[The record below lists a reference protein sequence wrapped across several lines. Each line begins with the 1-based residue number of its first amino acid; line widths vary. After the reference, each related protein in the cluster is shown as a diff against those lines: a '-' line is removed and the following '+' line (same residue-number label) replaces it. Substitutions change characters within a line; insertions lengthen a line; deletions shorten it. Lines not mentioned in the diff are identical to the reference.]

1 VVRNVADPGA
11 PVLTLGR
18 RTAIGTAGHSLA
30 AVDVVGL
37 TAPVL
42 AEVALLATPLEL
54 PIDDLILGNCL
65 GPGGNVARV
74 SGLAAGLGPAV
85 PGVTVDRQCGSGLDA
100 VLQAASRVR
109 AGDAR
114 LILAGGAESA
124 STAPWRFWP
133 PTGSQ
138 DTHSQDTGSQDTH
151 SQDTGSQD
159 THSQDTGSQDT
170 DSRRTP
176 EPVRYTRAPFAPPGF
191 PDPDM
196 GQAADALAAARGIS
210 RARQDDYAAHSH
222 ARTVE
227 AQQAGVFKP
236 EIVAVQDIS
245 LDARPRPGMTAAR
258 LARLRP
264 SFGADGTA
272 TAGNSCGI
280 SDGAAVLAVTTAAAA
295 TAAGLDHLRIIATA
309 IAAGDP
315 ALPGA
320 APAPAVRRL
329 LDRHAATGRGLMLAD
344 IGAFEITEAFAS
356 VVLAVVDEL
365 GIDEDLVCTEGGAI
379 GLGHPWGASG
389 TILLLRLA
397 SRMLGPDGPRF
408 GLAACAIGGG
418 QGLAMLVERGT
429 IGG

>member
-1 VVRNVADPGA
+1 MVHYVADPGA

-42 AEVALLATPLEL
+42 AEVAGLAAPLRL
-54 PIDDLILGNCL
+54 PIDDVILGNCL
-65 GPGGNVARV
+65 GPGGNIARV
-74 SGLAAGLGPAV
+74 SGLAAGLGSAV

-138 DTHSQDTGSQDTH
+138 G
-151 SQDTGSQD
+151 
-159 THSQDTGSQDT
+159 
-170 DSRRTP
+170 TP
-176 EPVRYTRAPFAPPGF
+176 APVRYTRAPFAPPGF

-196 GQAADALAAARGIS
+196 GEAADTLAATRGIS
-210 RARQDDYAAHSH
+210 RARQDDYAARSH
-222 ARTVE
+222 ARTLDSQE
-227 AQQAGVFKP
+227 AGVFKR
-236 EIVAVQDIS
+236 EIVAVQDVS
-245 LDARPRPGMTAAR
+245 VDGRPRAGMTAAR

-264 SFGADGTA
+264 SFGAAGTA

-280 SDGAAVLAVTTAAAA
+280 SDGAAVLVVTTNAAAA
-295 TAAGLDHLRIIATA
+295 AAGLDHLRIVAAA

-320 APAPAVRRL
+320 APAPAVGRL
-329 LDRHAATGRGLMLAD
+329 FDRQAAIGRGLTVAD
-344 IGAFEITEAFAS
+344 IGAFEFTEAFAS
-356 VVLAVVDEL
+356 VVLALVDEL

-397 SRMLGPDGPRF
+397 SRMLRPDGPQF

>member
-1 VVRNVADPGA
+1 MVRNVADPGA

-42 AEVALLATPLEL
+42 AEVADLAAPLDL
-54 PIDDLILGNCL
+54 PIDDVILGNCM
-65 GPGGNVARV
+65 GPGGNIARV

-124 STAPWRFWP
+124 STAPWRYWP
-133 PTGSQ
+133 PAGP
-138 DTHSQDTGSQDTH
+138 
-151 SQDTGSQD
+151 
-159 THSQDTGSQDT
+159 
-170 DSRRTP
+170 P
-176 EPVRYTRAPFAPPGF
+176 ESVKPVRYTRAPFAPPGY

-196 GQAADALAAARGIS
+196 GQAADALAAGRGIS
-210 RARQDDYAAHSH
+210 RARQDEYAARSH
-222 ARTVE
+222 ART
-227 AQQAGVFKP
+227 ADAKQAGVFTP
-236 EIVAVQDIS
+236 EIIAVKDVS
-245 LDARPRPGMTAAR
+245 VDDRPRPGMTAAR

-309 IAAGDP
+309 ISAGDP

-320 APAPAVRRL
+320 AAAPAVLRL
-329 LDRHAATGRGLMLAD
+329 LDRQGAIDRVLTLTD

-365 GIDEDLVCTEGGAI
+365 GIDEELVCTEGGAI

-397 SRMLGPDGPRF
+397 SRMLRPEGPQF
-408 GLAACAIGGG
+408 GLAACALGGG

-429 IGG
+429 TGG

>member
-1 VVRNVADPGA
+1 MVRILADPGA

-18 RTAIGTAGHSLA
+18 RTAIGTAGHALA

-42 AEVALLATPLEL
+42 AEVADLAAAVGL
-54 PIDDLILGNCL
+54 PVDDVILGNCL
-65 GPGGNVARV
+65 GPGGNIARV
-74 SGLAAGLGPAV
+74 SALAAGLGPAV

-109 AGDAR
+109 AGDAEMV
-114 LILAGGAESA
+114 LAGGAESA

-133 PTGSQ
+133 PSGPA
-138 DTHSQDTGSQDTH
+138 
-151 SQDTGSQD
+151 
-159 THSQDTGSQDT
+159 
-170 DSRRTP
+170 TP
-176 EPVRYTRAPFAPPGF
+176 GRYTRAPFAPAGF

-210 RARQDDYAAHSH
+210 RTRQDAYAARSH
-222 ARTVE
+222 ARTID
-227 AQQAGVFKP
+227 AQRAGVFKS
-236 EIVAVQDIS
+236 EVVVVQDVS
-245 LDARPRPGMTAAR
+245 EDDRPRPGMTAAR
-258 LARLRP
+258 LAKLRP
-264 SFGADGTA
+264 SFGSAGTA

-280 SDGAAVLAVTTAAAA
+280 SDGAAAVAVTTAGAA

-309 IAAGDP
+309 VTAGDP

-320 APAPAVRRL
+320 APAPAIRRL
-329 LDRHAATGRGLMLAD
+329 LNRPGVAGRGITLRD
-344 IGAFEITEAFAS
+344 IGAVEITEAFAS
-356 VVLAVVDEL
+356 VVLAVIDDLALDE
-365 GIDEDLVCTEGGAI
+365 ELVCTEGGAI

-397 SRMLGPDGPRF
+397 SRMLRPDGPIF

-418 QGLAMLVERGT
+418 QGLAMLLERPDTGA
-429 IGG
+429 

>member
-1 VVRNVADPGA
+1 VVRNVADPVA
-11 PVLTLGR
+11 PVLALGR
-18 RTAIGTAGHSLA
+18 RTAIGTAGHSHS

-42 AEVALLATPLEL
+42 AEVAQLAAPLGL
-54 PIDDLILGNCL
+54 RVDDVILGNCL
-65 GPGGNVARV
+65 GPGGNIARV

-85 PGVTVDRQCGSGLDA
+85 PGVTIDRQCGSGLDA
-100 VLQAASRVR
+100 VLQAVSRVR

-133 PTGSQ
+133 PSGPPGSAA
-138 DTHSQDTGSQDTH
+138 
-151 SQDTGSQD
+151 
-159 THSQDTGSQDT
+159 
-170 DSRRTP
+170 
-176 EPVRYTRAPFAPPGF
+176 PVRYTRAPFAPPGF

-210 RARQDDYAAHSH
+210 RARQDGYAARSH

-236 EIVAVQDIS
+236 EIVAVQNVSVD
-245 LDARPRPGMTAAR
+245 DRPRAGMSTAR

-280 SDGAAVLAVTTAAAA
+280 SDGAAVLAVTTTAAA
-295 TAAGLDHLRIIATA
+295 TAAGLDHLRVIATA

-329 LDRHAATGRGLMLAD
+329 LDRQGAAGRGITLTD

-356 VVLAVVDEL
+356 VVLAVIDDL

-397 SRMLGPDGPRF
+397 SRMLRPDGPQF

-418 QGLAMLVERGT
+418 QGLAMLVERAT
-429 IGG
+429 TGG

>member
-1 VVRNVADPGA
+1 MVRNVADPGA

-42 AEVALLATPLEL
+42 AEVALLAAPLEL

-138 DTHSQDTGSQDTH
+138 DTGSQV
-151 SQDTGSQD
+151 
-159 THSQDTGSQDT
+159 T
-170 DSRRTP
+170 DGRRTP

>member
-42 AEVALLATPLEL
+42 AEVALLAAPLEL

-138 DTHSQDTGSQDTH
+138 DTHSQDNG
-151 SQDTGSQD
+151 
-159 THSQDTGSQDT
+159 SQDTGSQDT

-329 LDRHAATGRGLMLAD
+329 LDRHAATGRGLTLAD

-397 SRMLGPDGPRF
+397 SRMLRPEGPQF

-429 IGG
+429 TGG

>member
-42 AEVALLATPLEL
+42 AELAELAAPLGL
-54 PIDDLILGNCL
+54 PIDDVILGNCM
-65 GPGGNVARV
+65 GPGGNIARV

-133 PTGSQ
+133 PARSQ
-138 DTHSQDTGSQDTH
+138 GTL
-151 SQDTGSQD
+151 
-159 THSQDTGSQDT
+159 
-170 DSRRTP
+170 
-176 EPVRYTRAPFAPPGF
+176 EPVRYTRAPFAPPGY

-196 GQAADALAAARGIS
+196 GQAADTLAAGRGIS
-210 RARQDDYAAHSH
+210 RARQDEYAARSH
-222 ARTVE
+222 ART
-227 AQQAGVFKP
+227 ADAKQAGVFTP
-236 EIVAVQDIS
+236 EIVAVQDVS
-245 LDARPRPGMTAAR
+245 VDDRPRPGMTAAR

-320 APAPAVRRL
+320 AAAPAVLRL
-329 LDRHAATGRGLMLAD
+329 LDRQGAIDRGLTLTD

-379 GLGHPWGASG
+379 GLGHPWGGSG

-397 SRMLGPDGPRF
+397 SRMLRPEGPQF

-429 IGG
+429 TGG